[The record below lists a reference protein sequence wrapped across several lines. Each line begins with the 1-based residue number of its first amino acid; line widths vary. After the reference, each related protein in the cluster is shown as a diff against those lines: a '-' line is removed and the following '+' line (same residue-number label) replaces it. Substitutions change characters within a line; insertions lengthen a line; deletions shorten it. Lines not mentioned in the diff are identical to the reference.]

1 MHGLELFSTMLFK
14 SPLTLAVLVLVCPAL
29 LWAQTD
35 LSHRQNDVTVR
46 VVSLA
51 GDPVAGAAVQIEMLD
66 PVFRFGSAITVDQL
80 TPGHANYS
88 AQAIEALQRNF
99 NSTTFGNYMKWGP
112 FESRPVAESQEM
124 VQRALALRA
133 FNSDVGLRL
142 RGHATLWGASYQV
155 PTDFKNMTDRT
166 QMRTR
171 LLDHIRD
178 YHTAFKDTG
187 IITFDLYNEPFH
199 ETELIIDRLIDDPDS
214 FTQHASEVAP
224 WFNRA
229 KEADPNAVLYINDY
243 NIIDFW
249 REDDDNV
256 AAYKSLV
263 DAIRDAGGQVGGIGL
278 QAHIGRMLTREQVTR
293 RLDLLSAP
301 MAPTTNHPDGLPG
314 LEIEIT
320 ELDINTEF
328 WTAATP
334 TDQATVT
341 ANIMD
346 AAFAHPAVVGIT
358 MWGMRDS
365 RHWRDNAILYDDSDP
380 DNWVVKPSGQAW
392 LDRVKGT
399 WWTDVAGSTGTSG
412 EFSDTVFK
420 GRHRITVNINGN
432 TTQLVRTLN
441 ADETIQLQVD
451 DTPVDTSA
459 SFLSNLSV
467 RAPLAVGETLKLGF
481 VVEGGEK
488 EVLARVGGPVLG
500 EFGLGYVPDPALEIR
515 AGEVVKGSNRT
526 WVADDIQTIASTLGA
541 YPFAVG
547 SNDAALIVAVNG
559 PHTSEITGDAAG
571 IVLGEVYD
579 VSPGSSG
586 PQLVNVSALHQTGSG
601 DNVLTAG
608 FYVGGS
614 GKIRL
619 LIRGVGPELTAA
631 YNLPGM
637 LSDPRIRLFRADG
650 TFLQENDDW
659 DAGLASTFDELGA
672 FSLTAGSKDAAMV
685 VLLEAGQGYTVQV
698 VGADGESGKAIVEV
712 YQMD

>member
-1 MHGLELFSTMLFK
+1 
-14 SPLTLAVLVLVCPAL
+14 
-29 LWAQTD
+29 
-35 LSHRQNDVTVR
+35 
-46 VVSLA
+46 
-51 GDPVAGAAVQIEMLD
+51 
-66 PVFRFGSAITVDQL
+66 
-80 TPGHANYS
+80 
-88 AQAIEALQRNF
+88 
-99 NSTTFGNYMKWGP
+99 
-112 FESRPVAESQEM
+112 
-124 VQRALALRA
+124 
-133 FNSDVGLRL
+133 
-142 RGHATLWGASYQV
+142 
-155 PTDFKNMTDRT
+155 
-166 QMRTR
+166 
-171 LLDHIRD
+171 
-178 YHTAFKDTG
+178 
-187 IITFDLYNEPFH
+187 
-199 ETELIIDRLIDDPDS
+199 
-214 FTQHASEVAP
+214 
-224 WFNRA
+224 
-229 KEADPNAVLYINDY
+229 
-243 NIIDFW
+243 
-249 REDDDNV
+249 
-256 AAYKSLV
+256 
-263 DAIRDAGGQVGGIGL
+263 
-278 QAHIGRMLTREQVTR
+278 
-293 RLDLLSAP
+293 
-301 MAPTTNHPDGLPG
+301 
-314 LEIEIT
+314 
-320 ELDINTEF
+320 
-328 WTAATP
+328 
-334 TDQATVT
+334 
-341 ANIMD
+341 
-346 AAFAHPAVVGIT
+346 
-358 MWGMRDS
+358 
-365 RHWRDNAILYDDSDP
+365 
-380 DNWVVKPSGQAW
+380 
-392 LDRVKGT
+392 
-399 WWTDVAGSTGTSG
+399 VAGSTGTSG

-441 ADETIQLQVD
+441 ADETFQLQVD

-672 FSLTAGSKDAAMV
+672 FRLTAGSKDAAMV